1 MKALALIEEARF
13 GSETMK
19 AIGEA
24 FDQGSARIKSIFG
37 NDADAVAAARIRL
50 AEAILSVTTEGNTD
64 VKDLKNRTIVELAK
78 TSGPRVTRE

>member
-24 FDQGSARIKSIFG
+24 FDQGSARIKVFS
-37 NDADAVAAARIRL
+37 AMTLMRL
-50 AEAILSVTTEGNTD
+50 
-64 VKDLKNRTIVELAK
+64 R
-78 TSGPRVTRE
+78 PRE